1 MLSIPFKVSIVILS
15 VLTNFLCDDLDEDS
29 NEGSIDQSLIKYL
42 TATDGIFPFCI
53 SFPQVHFFLCPPNL
67 RTKPTWF
74 PRLRPLILR
83 LLHHYLSDS
92 PPNLLLLDD
101 FCGELDPDCVHF
113 TILAGVNYVHF
124 VVDQAAELLAKPPTD
139 NVTRSVVKKRDN
151 SFMIYEYDPGR

>member
-29 NEGSIDQSLIKYL
+29 NEG
-42 TATDGIFPFCI
+42 ATDGIFPFCI
-53 SFPQVHFFLCPPNL
+53 SFPQVRFFLCPPNL

-101 FCGELDPDCVHF
+101 FCGELNPDCIHF

-139 NVTRSVVKKRDN
+139 NVIRSVVIKSIN
-151 SFMIYEYDPGR
+151 SC

>member
-1 MLSIPFKVSIVILS
+1 MILS

-29 NEGSIDQSLIKYL
+29 NEGSIDQCLIKYL
-42 TATDGIFPFCI
+42 TSTEGIFPFCI

-67 RTKPTWF
+67 RNKPTWF

-83 LLHHYLSDS
+83 LLHHYMSAG

-113 TILAGVNYVHF
+113 TILAGVNFVHF

-139 NVTRSVVKKRDN
+139 TVTR
-151 SFMIYEYDPGR
+151 YEAVMTFVIIQGDLL

>member
-29 NEGSIDQSLIKYL
+29 NEG
-42 TATDGIFPFCI
+42 ATDGIFPFCI
-53 SFPQVHFFLCPPNL
+53 SFPQVRFFLCPPNL

-74 PRLRPLILR
+74 PRLRPLILQ

-113 TILAGVNYVHF
+113 TILAGVNYIHF